1 MLFLKKFKFF
11 LVITVLIC
19 APLGGFF
26 WWRWA
31 VEPIASQSTAEKLFV
46 IQKGESSS
54 SVADRLKRENLIK
67 NALAFKILVYLR
79 GFSDKIQAGDFRLR
93 PSLSAQEI
101 AKALTHGTLDIWLTF
116 PEGWR
121 REEFTQRLAA
131 NLENFDNQ
139 EFLALTKDFEGYFF
153 PDTYLIPKD
162 ASASMVLGIFQKNFE
177 KKFTSSLE
185 TAAEKK
191 NLTREQVLI
200 LASLV
205 EREAKHEKDKPIVAG
220 ILIKRWRNDWPLQ
233 VDATLQYAK
242 GSQLEWW
249 PKVTAQDKK
258 INSLYNTYQSKGLPP
273 APICNSGLDSIKAVI
288 NSQETDYWF
297 YLSDKQGQMHY
308 AQTSD
313 EHNQNIVRYLK

>member
-1 MLFLKKFKFF
+1 
-11 LVITVLIC
+11 
-19 APLGGFF
+19 
-26 WWRWA
+26 

>member
-1 MLFLKKFKFF
+1 M
-11 LVITVLIC
+11 
-19 APLGGFF
+19 
-26 WWRWA
+26 
-31 VEPIASQSTAEKLFV
+31 EPIASQSTAEKLFV